1 MGALSERMNSGIGP
15 ARPVHSNL
23 LPRDL
28 EKGGLEP
35 VLDGVAARLALP
47 AGEACAVVSDDEL

>member
-1 MGALSERMNSGIGP
+1 MGALSERVNSGVGP
-15 ARPVHSNL
+15 ARTVHANL
-23 LPRDL
+23 FPCDL

-47 AGEACAVVSDDEL
+47 AGEACAVVGEDEL